1 MVWWIV
7 GGIVAVVY
15 VCLVIFEAKQ
25 APTIDDNKEVAKE
38 KREKR
43 K

>member
-1 MVWWIV
+1 MVWWIAS
-7 GGIVAVVY
+7 GIAAVAY

-38 KREKR
+38 KECK
-43 K
+43 